1 VENMIVE
8 MFSISQGYGFCSNPE
23 LKVFFRV
30 EDFLKHDIQD
40 PQPILGEKVIVSSI
54 KHSNSTPKAFKVER
68 VDKPIKLKAKVTS
81 FDSNKGWGFAKS
93 EKEVFFIHKSDFVQ
107 PFIPIIGSS
116 VYFYPGIKKGKNRA
130 CYVAEKE

>member
-1 VENMIVE
+1 MEDMIVE
-8 MFSISQGYGFCSNPE
+8 MFSISQGYGFCSNYE
-23 LKVFFRV
+23 QKVFFRV
-30 EDFLKHDIQD
+30 EDFLKHDIED
-40 PQPILGEKVIVSSI
+40 PQPILGEKVKVSSI
-54 KHSNSTPKAFKVER
+54 KFSSSTPKAFKVER
-68 VDKPIKLKAKVTS
+68 INKPKKLKAQVTS

-116 VYFYPGIKKGKNRA
+116 VYFYPGTKKGKNRA